1 MNPKSIALV
10 AAAFLASAAP
20 TVMAQQATA
29 ACDDPAYSKRDTVA
43 QLRDLVGNVLVSDK
57 AGMGS
62 ASDKQR
68 VGNNVR
74 VTTTSQASVVVAFD
88 CGCNVTLKP
97 NERLDVVAGQSCA
110 AALAAVAPVATNVAL
125 GAGAA
130 GAATTAGLSTPLI
143 AGGVAVGVG
152 GYLLY
157 RDRRNVSPN

>member
-1 MNPKSIALV
+1 MNPKSIAFV
-10 AAAFLASAAP
+10 AVALFASAAP
-20 TVMAQQATA
+20 TVIAQQTAA
-29 ACDDPAYSKRDTVA
+29 ACDDPAYAKRDTVA

-62 ASDKQR
+62 ATDKQR

-110 AALAAVAPVATNVAL
+110 AALAAVSPVATNVAL
-125 GAGAA
+125 GAGAVGA
-130 GAATTAGLSTPLI
+130 GTGAGLSVPVV

-157 RDRRNVSPN
+157 RDHRNVSPN

>member
-1 MNPKSIALV
+1 MKQKSIALV
-10 AAAFLASAAP
+10 TAALLMTAVP
-20 TVMAQQATA
+20 TAMAQPSSAS
-29 ACDDPAYSKRDTVA
+29 CDDPTYAKRDTVA

-62 ASDKQR
+62 ATDKQR

-74 VTTTSQASVVVAFD
+74 VMTTSQASVVVAFD

-110 AALAAVAPVATNVAL
+110 AALAAVSPVATNVAL

-130 GAATTAGLSTPLI
+130 GAGTGAGLSVPVV

-152 GYLLY
+152 GYLVY
-157 RDRRNVSPN
+157 RNNRNVSPN

>member
-1 MNPKSIALV
+1 MNPKSIAFV
-10 AAAFLASAAP
+10 AVALFASAAP
-20 TVMAQQATA
+20 TVIAQQTAA
-29 ACDDPAYSKRDTVA
+29 ACDDPAYAKRDTVA

-62 ASDKQR
+62 ATDKQR

-110 AALAAVAPVATNVAL
+110 AALAAVSPVATNVAL

-130 GAATTAGLSTPLI
+130 GAGTGAGLSVPVV

-157 RDRRNVSPN
+157 RDHRNVSPN